1 MVQKL
6 FSKIY
11 IILTNKL
18 INNENFI
25 NKGENVINN
34 FINFQLKINYNK
46 NLI

>member
-1 MVQKL
+1 M
-6 FSKIY
+6 KIF
-11 IILTNKL
+11 L
-18 INNENFI
+18 

>member
-1 MVQKL
+1 MVQEL

-18 INNENFI
+18 INNENFL
-25 NKGENVINN
+25 NKGVNVINN
-34 FINFQLKINYNK
+34 FINFQLKIYCNK